1 MAMLHPVLKRHYYIS
16 ELQRLFDVTARA
28 LRFYEE
34 KGLLSPIRKGTSRIY
49 TRRDYHRLEVIV
61 RARKVNLG
69 LGEIEELLELYD
81 PTDNGRA
88 QVARALQR
96 MQDRAARLDEE
107 RAAVDVAIAELT
119 EDLQRL
125 EGRGP
130 VSRRVGGAAREA
142 GDPVRLSS

>member
-1 MAMLHPVLKRHYYIS
+1 MHTMRPVLKRHYYIS
-16 ELQRLFDVTARA
+16 ELARLFDVTARA

-34 KGLLSPIRKGTSRIY
+34 KGLLSPIRKGASRIY

-88 QVARALQR
+88 QVARALER
-96 MQDRAARLDEE
+96 MHDRAARLDEE
-107 RAAVDVAIAELT
+107 RAAVAAAIAELS

-125 EGRGP
+125 EGRAP
-130 VSRRVGGAAREA
+130 TPRRAIAREL

>member
-1 MAMLHPVLKRHYYIS
+1 MPTAHPILKRYYYIA
-16 ELQRLFDVTARA
+16 ELARLFDVTARA

-34 KGLLSPIRKGTSRIY
+34 KGLLSPIRKGAGRIY

-88 QVARALQR
+88 QVARALER
-96 MQDRAARLDEE
+96 MHDRAARLDEE
-107 RAAVDVAIAELT
+107 RAAVDAAIAELS

-125 EGRGP
+125 EGRAP
-130 VSRRVGGAAREA
+130 VGRRVAVREV

>member
-1 MAMLHPVLKRHYYIS
+1 MHTRRPVLKRHYYIS
-16 ELQRLFDVTARA
+16 ELARLFDVTARA

-34 KGLLSPIRKGTSRIY
+34 KGLLSPIRKGASRIY

-88 QVARALQR
+88 QVARALER
-96 MQDRAARLDEE
+96 MHDRAARLDEE
-107 RAAVDVAIAELT
+107 RAAVAAAIAELS

-125 EGRGP
+125 EGRAP
-130 VSRRVGGAAREA
+130 TPRRAIAREL

>member
-1 MAMLHPVLKRHYYIS
+1 MHTARPVLKRHYYIS
-16 ELQRLFDVTARA
+16 ELQRIFDVTARA

-34 KGLLSPIRKGTSRIY
+34 KGLLAPIRKGTSRIY

-61 RARKVNLG
+61 RARKVNIG

-88 QVARALQR
+88 QVASALQR
-96 MQDRAARLDEE
+96 MHDRAARLDEE
-107 RAAVDVAIAELT
+107 RAAVELAIAELS

-130 VSRRVGGAAREA
+130 VGRRSNAVADTGAM
-142 GDPVRLSS
+142 RLSS

>member
-1 MAMLHPVLKRHYYIS
+1 MVTTHPVLKRYYYIA
-16 ELQRLFDVTARA
+16 ELQRLFGVTARA

-69 LGEIEELLELYD
+69 LDEIEELLALYD
-81 PTDNGRA
+81 PADQGRA
-88 QVARALQR
+88 QVARALQS
-96 MQDRAARLDEE
+96 MHDRAARLDAE
-107 RAAVDVAIAELT
+107 RAAVDAAIEDLS

-125 EGRGP
+125 EGRGSP
-130 VSRRVGGAAREA
+130 ARRGGEA
-142 GDPVRLSS
+142 VRLSS

>member
-1 MAMLHPVLKRHYYIS
+1 MLTPRPVLKRYYYIA
-16 ELQRLFDVTARA
+16 ELQRLFDITARA

-81 PTDNGRA
+81 PADGGRA
-88 QVARALQR
+88 QLAKALER
-96 MQDRAARLDEE
+96 MHDRAARLDAE
-107 RAAVDVAIAELT
+107 RAAVDAAIAELSG
-119 EDLQRL
+119 DLKQV
-125 EGRGP
+125 EGRGGERLTRSVP
-130 VSRRVGGAAREA
+130 RGVGGRMT
-142 GDPVRLSS
+142 LSS